1 MEKAYYT
8 QNNGI
13 KLFTDG
19 KMLLESIIEDIEAA
33 KETINVEYY
42 ILKRDKIGRRF
53 INVLTEK
60 AAQGV
65 QVRLLLMLWQPVHK
79 QGFS

>member
-1 MEKAYYT
+1 MHMCAMLAFLKITGQKANIWTEPDVYKR
-8 QNNGI
+8 Q
-13 KLFTDG
+13 
-19 KMLLESIIEDIEAA
+19 IEDIEAA

-65 QVRLLLMLWQPVHK
+65 QVLSLIHI
-79 QGFS
+79 